1 LQESNQTLRHGVISS
16 LAKFISVFGV
26 KEREYMIDLLLTVQK
41 DRNKWRS
48 RMVIA
53 TSIFPLTQCFQPET
67 VFYVI
72 APILFKMCSDPV
84 ASVRRMAAKNVKHLL
99 VPFQEGSQ
107 ERNSLEDHI
116 RAFSIS
122 KRFNQRQS

>member
-1 LQESNQTLRHGVISS
+1 MRHGVIQN
-16 LAKFISVFGV
+16 LAKFISVFGA

-41 DRNKWRS
+41 DPNKWRS

-84 ASVRRMAAKNVKHLL
+84 ASVRKKAAKNVKHLL
-99 VPFQEGSQ
+99 APFPDATQ

-122 KRFNQRQS
+122 KRFN